1 MILVLV
7 VWLLMGWVRSQEGG
21 ADTTSRQRRAHQ
33 KRITMKKLADR
44 GLSLAEQERM
54 TKEILAR
61 LDYYASSTVATIPTT
76 TTTTTTNPLHLL
88 HHRHRH
94 HHQLR
99 PYNLHLSPRAAR
111 LAEEMVDEQPP
122 QGSHLRYSQEFLQY
136 EDSPPENDLL
146 AEEVEVMEEEEEE
159 EEEVDV
165 MQQYRLA
172 EELDDLTRNKRE
184 KVGAKERRR
193 SCKNRRNERRQ
204 ECRKRR
210 QRCKQLRLV
219 KRRRKMR
226 YREVEK
232 MLNDTI
238 PVFVDHSGIEYI
250 DCCPSE
256 LKSFNKT
263 VGKSRSHETMEIK
276 PGYEAFTERLC
287 LEGFRDKECI
297 IPGNALQPEVSTRCV
312 QQYSYSQALVRPLNS
327 TDDVEWMVGSIQVGS
342 GCSCQMSTNHK
353 KKKRKRKR
361 R

>member
-21 ADTTSRQRRAHQ
+21 ADTTSRQRRAHLKQ
-33 KRITMKKLADR
+33 MTMRKLAAR

-54 TKEILAR
+54 AREILAR
-61 LDYYASSTVATIPTT
+61 LDYYASSTAATTPTT

-99 PYNLHLSPRAAR
+99 PYNLHLSPRAAM

-122 QGSHLRYSQEFLQY
+122 PQRSHLRYSQEFLQY
-136 EDSPPENDLL
+136 EDSTPENDFLT
-146 AEEVEVMEEEEEE
+146 EEVEVMEEEEDEDEE
-159 EEEVDV
+159 I
-165 MQQYRLA
+165 MRQYRLR
-172 EELDDLTRNKRE
+172 EDLDDLTRSKRE
-184 KVGAKERRR
+184 RGEAKDKRR

-210 QRCKQLRLV
+210 QRYKQLRLV
-219 KRRRKMR
+219 KKRRRMR

-297 IPGNALQPEVSTRCV
+297 IPGNALKPEVSTRCV

>member
-1 MILVLV
+1 
-7 VWLLMGWVRSQEGG
+7 
-21 ADTTSRQRRAHQ
+21 
-33 KRITMKKLADR
+33 
-44 GLSLAEQERM
+44 M
-54 TKEILAR
+54 TKKILAR
-61 LDYYASSTVATIPTT
+61 YDDYASRTAATIPTT

-88 HHRHRH
+88 PHRRRH

-99 PYNLHLSPRAAR
+99 PYNLHLSPRAAK

-122 QGSHLRYSQEFLQY
+122 QPSHMRYSQEFLQY
-136 EDSPPENDLL
+136 EDSTPENDLL
-146 AEEVEVMEEEEEE
+146 AEQVEMMEQEEEEEE
-159 EEEVDV
+159 D
-165 MQQYRLA
+165 MIRRYRIA

-184 KVGAKERRR
+184 KGEGKGRRR
-193 SCKNRRNERRQ
+193 SCKKQRNERRQ

-210 QRCKQLRLV
+210 QRYKQLRLV
-219 KRRRKMR
+219 KKRRRIR
-226 YREVEK
+226 YRNAEK
-232 MLNDTI
+232 MFNDTI
-238 PVFVDHSGIEYI
+238 PVFVDRSGIEYI

-263 VGKSRSHETMEIK
+263 VGKSHLHETMEIK

-287 LEGFRDKECI
+287 LEVSRDKECI
-297 IPGNALQPEVSTRCV
+297 IPGNALKPEVSTRCV